1 MQFLIDEDLPRS
13 EGDLFR
19 RYGHEVSDV
28 RDIGLRGA
36 KDSEIASYV
45 QNKGLCL
52 VTGDFDF
59 SGIRNYPPSK
69 YAGLVVVSVPMGA
82 TAVSILNMIE
92 GFLEQI
98 KLVSQ
103 LAGKLAVV
111 ETGRIR
117 IRGG

>member
-13 EGDLFR
+13 AVDLFR

-45 QNKGLCL
+45 QNRGLCL

-59 SGIRNYPPSK
+59 SDIRNYPPSK
-69 YAGLVVVSVPMGA
+69 YAGLVVVGVPRGA
-82 TAVSILNMIE
+82 TAISVLNMLE
-92 GFLEQI
+92 GFLEQD

-103 LAGKLAVV
+103 LAGKLAIV
-111 ETGRIR
+111 EMGRIR
-117 IRGG
+117 IRGS